1 MATKRTAVVPESAK
15 RTRAVMAPAQA
26 PIFKGGD
33 GTEVWVCGSC
43 GIVLADLPP
52 NLSIANIVLKCPNC
66 GSYSEMI

>member
-1 MATKRTAVVPESAK
+1 
-15 RTRAVMAPAQA
+15 MAPAEA